1 MSFFPLKDSYGTT
14 QLIVDH
20 SEGPPN
26 FALPLADVPVES
38 AVLIE
43 GTVLMR
49 PGNAR
54 RPVCEIFEQRSVID

>member
-20 SEGPPN
+20 SEGSPN
-26 FALPLADVPVES
+26 LAAALAEVPVES
-38 AVLIE
+38 TVLIE

-49 PGNAR
+49 PENAR
-54 RPVCEIFEQRSVID
+54 RPVCEIFKQRSLIN

>member
-20 SEGPPN
+20 SEERRPN
-26 FALPLADVPVES
+26 LAPALADVPVES
-38 AVLIE
+38 TVLIQ

-49 PGNAR
+49 PENAR
-54 RPVCEIFEQRSVID
+54 RPVCVSDL